1 MHLLRRHVRS
11 LAKTKSMQ
19 ETVIFVAGGATFR
32 RTMEIPSQA
41 VANFPGECAE
51 IDAQAV
57 IIFNP

>member
-1 MHLLRRHVRS
+1 
-11 LAKTKSMQ
+11 MQ